1 MNKCIIPGLKTP
13 VPDLT
18 GRAFDPECEPFC
30 NLHGCQ
36 KIESYVWDESGYRP
50 EARAYAAWDE
60 NGLHAL
66 LCAKEETIAT
76 AATGFGG
83 DVYKDSCLEW
93 FVQPFADDPRYINVE
108 VNAAGAAYVGFG
120 SGRADSKC
128 LPAMPE
134 GMPVTASVHCGGWW
148 AIAYTIPASLL
159 EALYGRRLSGGEVMR
174 GNFYKCDE
182 SIHPHFG
189 SWNPIAHPTPDFHR
203 PEFFGEMALE
213 PVAKS

>member
-1 MNKCIIPGLKTP
+1 MKHCIIPALKTP
-13 VPDLT
+13 VPTLT
-18 GRAFDPECEPFC
+18 GRAFNPETEPFC
-30 NLHGCQ
+30 TMHGFNAIDCF
-36 KIESYVWDESGYRP
+36 VWDETGYCP
-50 EARAYAAWDE
+50 EARAYAAWDQ

-66 LCAKEETIAT
+66 LCAREETIAT

-108 VNAAGAAYVGFG
+108 VNAAGAAYIGFG
-120 SGRADSKC
+120 SCREDSKP
-128 LPAMPE
+128 LPAMPQ
-134 GMPVTASVHCGGWW
+134 GMTVTASKHEGGWW

-159 EALYGRRLSGGEVMR
+159 DSLYGRKLHAGERMR

-189 SWNPIAHPTPDFHR
+189 SWTPITHPFPDFHR
-203 PEFFGEMALE
+203 PEFFGDMMLE
-213 PVAKS
+213 AASNP

>member
-1 MNKCIIPGLKTP
+1 MKHCVIPILREP
-13 VPDLT
+13 VPNLS
-18 GRAFDPECEPFC
+18 GRAFDPETEPFC
-30 NLHGCQ
+30 RAHGCNA
-36 KIESYVWDESGYRP
+36 IDSFVWDETGYRP

-60 NGLHAL
+60 SGLHAL
-66 LCAKEETIAT
+66 LCAKEETISAVT
-76 AATGFGG
+76 SGFGG

-120 SGRADSKC
+120 SGREDSKP
-128 LPAMPE
+128 LPTMPQ
-134 GMPVTASVHCGGWW
+134 GMRVSASKHEGGWW

-159 EALYGRRLSGGEVMR
+159 KELYGRSLTAGACMR

-189 SWNPIAHPTPDFHR
+189 SWNPIAHPVPDFHR
-203 PEFFGEMALE
+203 PEFFGKMELE
-213 PVAKS
+213 DAAGA

>member
-1 MNKCIIPGLKTP
+1 MKHCVIPALR
-13 VPDLT
+13 VQIPDLT
-18 GRAFDPECEPFC
+18 GRVFNPETEPFC
-30 NLHGCQ
+30 IEHGFQ
-36 KIESYVWDESGYRP
+36 SIDQFVWDETGYRP
-50 EARAYAAWDE
+50 EARAYAAWSRE
-60 NGLHAL
+60 GLHAL
-66 LCAKEETIAT
+66 LCAREETIAT
-76 AATGFGG
+76 VATGFGG

-120 SGRADSKC
+120 SGRADSKP

-134 GMPVTASVHCGGWW
+134 GMKVTASKHDGGWW

-159 EALYGRRLSGGEVMR
+159 EKLYGRELVPGACMC

-189 SWNPIAHPTPDFHR
+189 SWSPIDHPFPDFHR
-203 PEFFGEMALE
+203 PEFFGQIRLE
-213 PVAKS
+213 NAGE